1 MNSLRSQSSLPNRS
15 AYSVVAI
22 LCVALVASTSRETLA
37 QTPPAP
43 QPDAAAPAEE
53 AAPKIPDAE
62 LDSLVAPIALYPDP
76 LLSQALVAST
86 YPVELIQLQQWT
98 KKNTGLKDQAL
109 ADAVAKQPW
118 DPSIQGLAPFPDVVE
133 TLAENIQWTSDLG
146 NAFLAQQADVM
157 AAIQRM
163 RAKAQGTG
171 ALKTSAQQKVETQS
185 IDGGQQAIV
194 IQPADPNTVYV
205 PSYDPATVYGAPAVP
220 YPPVTYPG
228 YVAGAALTFGTGLAL
243 GAAWGGGWGYNCGW
257 NNGDVDVNV
266 NNKYVN
272 NYNKKNNINSAN
284 KNWQHNPQHR
294 GNAPYG
300 SKATAN
306 KYGGTARGPGGAGG
320 AGGAGGVGK
329 PGGPGGAGGVGGVG
343 KAGGA
348 GGPGGAGG
356 VGKPGGPGGAGGAGK
371 PGAGGVGK
379 PGGAGSAGG
388 AGKPGGAGGAGK
400 PGGAGGAAAGAKAG
414 GGGAASRPRSPAEAV
429 ALTVLAVINP
439 QRAAAAAVAL
449 SPEEAGHLPKRPAIV
464 VAAAWEVGEVVEV
477 AAAAAA
483 KKEAEEDAAA
493 KRDERTKNIQTKNYE
508 LIKTSVPCVSAD
520 GFQFCLCRFNSG
532 AAAEIGY
539 RGWSAAYPKTIQH
552 TKRSG

>member
-1 MNSLRSQSSLPNRS
+1 M
-15 AYSVVAI
+15 
-22 LCVALVASTSRETLA
+22 A

-43 QPDAAAPAEE
+43 QSDAAAPAEE

-133 TLAENIQWTSDLG
+133 TLAGNIQWTSDLG

-185 IDGGQQAIV
+185 IEGGQQAIV

-300 SKATAN
+300 NKATAN

-320 AGGAGGVGK
+320 AGGVGK
-329 PGGPGGAGGVGGVG
+329 PGGAGGAGGVGGVG
-343 KAGGA
+343 K
-348 GGPGGAGG
+348 PGGAG
-356 VGKPGGPGGAGGAGK
+356 
-371 PGAGGVGK
+371 
-379 PGGAGSAGG
+379 
-388 AGKPGGAGGAGK
+388 
-400 PGGAGGAAAGAKAG
+400 
-414 GGGAASRPRSPAEAV
+414 
-429 ALTVLAVINP
+429 
-439 QRAAAAAVAL
+439 
-449 SPEEAGHLPKRPAIV
+449 
-464 VAAAWEVGEVVEV
+464 
-477 AAAAAA
+477 
-483 KKEAEEDAAA
+483 
-493 KRDERTKNIQTKNYE
+493 
-508 LIKTSVPCVSAD
+508 
-520 GFQFCLCRFNSG
+520 
-532 AAAEIGY
+532 
-539 RGWSAAYPKTIQH
+539 
-552 TKRSG
+552 